1 MHMNAVQRVK
11 DICRRKKIPIYR
23 LEKDLG
29 FGNGYIG
36 QLRKGTLPNDRL
48 VQIANYLMVPVEYLM
63 EGNVIGEEELAKVV
77 AAAQKETPA
86 ANNGGGG
93 LRVSTDYDKLNDVN
107 KAIIDDL
114 IAKLVKAQSEE

>member
-36 QLRKGTLPNDRL
+36 QLRKGTFPNDRL

-63 EGNVIGEEELAKVV
+63 EGNVIGEEEFAKVV
-77 AAAQKETPA
+77 AAAQKEPPTTL
-86 ANNGGGG
+86 ANSEG
-93 LRVSTDYDKLNDVN
+93 LRSTDYDKLNEAN
-107 KAIIDDL
+107 RAIIDDL